1 MIAPV
6 AGEYC
11 GMRVFVI
18 VALIIAGGCQ
28 APRAHSDPRLV
39 SKWLFQAPRGWAEA
53 KDQTWRS
60 SSTPELVSLQI
71 MPERRPRDL
80 REILNPYNTTYSRVT
95 LCRGVPALFAKWR
108 PWFGQTIQDEI
119 ATQQSG
125 SIAIA
130 SYYYQR
136 SYNPDAEAERSI
148 RSLCPKAYAGRSV
161 RSPVHTPSTKTREQ
175 AG

>member
-39 SKWLFQAPRGWAEA
+39 SKWLFQAPRGWAE
-53 KDQTWRS
+53 
-60 SSTPELVSLQI
+60 
-71 MPERRPRDL
+71 
-80 REILNPYNTTYSRVT
+80 
-95 LCRGVPALFAKWR
+95 GVPALFAKWR